1 MRPSSNMNNYL
12 LSKRDARFEQHIPLQ
27 TAARHTHATK
37 LPFRNTG
44 NGWMLN
50 LLRGRGRGGGK
61 VSKTVFTDKY

>member
-1 MRPSSNMNNYL
+1 MNNYL
-12 LSKRDARFEQHIPLQ
+12 LSRRDARFEHHIPLQ
-27 TAARHTHATK
+27 TARYTHATK

-50 LLRGRGRGGGK
+50 LRGRGWSGGK